1 MPSSTDELAVFV
13 SALNDGVLPSTI
25 CELVSQHVLDV
36 IAGIYAG
43 TRIVEAISVA
53 ALTANDDAALCG
65 KLAMLSHA
73 AESDPIHAGTT
84 ICAGLITV
92 PPALIFSP
100 DGATAIA
107 AVIAGYETAIRLG
120 EALGSSRLLGRGWW
134 PTAVLGGAGAAAATS
149 RALDLRADQTR
160 HAISLALVQAGGIGT
175 GAPDAP
181 ESRNLL
187 AANTIRIGVE
197 AAHAAAAGVEG
208 PPDPLTG
215 DRGFFNAFGFEP
227 DPGRLL
233 RALGVDWKIA
243 ETSLK
248 VFPCALQAQSALTA
262 LRDAI
267 ATNDLSTAEI
277 DAVQFGLPEAM
288 HRIVHRPGRPGSR
301 FAAAADLRF
310 LAAAFLCDGDIL
322 PARLDDDA
330 RVSADIVSLMD
341 KISVTHDP
349 ELDRAFPAAWPAW
362 IRISTAAGTF
372 CSETLNP
379 PGHPDRPI
387 DISATIERFRA
398 YSGAEL
404 DPAAQNATIDLVQG
418 LAALKDMTTLTEP
431 LRALL

>member
-1 MPSSTDELAVFV
+1 
-13 SALNDGVLPSTI
+13 
-25 CELVSQHVLDV
+25 
-36 IAGIYAG
+36 
-43 TRIVEAISVA
+43 
-53 ALTANDDAALCG
+53 
-65 KLAMLSHA
+65 
-73 AESDPIHAGTT
+73 
-84 ICAGLITV
+84 
-92 PPALIFSP
+92 
-100 DGATAIA
+100 
-107 AVIAGYETAIRLG
+107 
-120 EALGSSRLLGRGWW
+120 
-134 PTAVLGGAGAAAATS
+134 
-149 RALDLRADQTR
+149 
-160 HAISLALVQAGGIGT
+160 
-175 GAPDAP
+175 
-181 ESRNLL
+181 
-187 AANTIRIGVE
+187 
-197 AAHAAAAGVEG
+197 
-208 PPDPLTG
+208 
-215 DRGFFNAFGFEP
+215 
-227 DPGRLL
+227 
-233 RALGVDWKIA
+233 
-243 ETSLK
+243 
-248 VFPCALQAQSALTA
+248 
-262 LRDAI
+262 
-267 ATNDLSTAEI
+267 
-277 DAVQFGLPEAM
+277 M

-398 YSGAEL
+398 YSGAGL